1 MLSNVLILV
10 TDFAI
15 LYFGSP
21 ENYDSEKKKQKE
33 VEKI

>member
-1 MLSNVLILV
+1 MPE
-10 TDFAI
+10 TDFAS